1 MKKLF
6 SLLTAVFFILI
17 SSFTAFAQEYNSEI
31 FDNASELKISEE
43 KLIDELNRSLGYN
56 FEIPLSA
63 DDFDYSQFIK
73 IYNADYALNKDGL
86 NIDNAQKLTNP
97 LNYFYSADI
106 DYENK
111 HIIATIVKDDTAAKE
126 GWRISS
132 CGCQEQDSPNS
143 KQDIINVIN
152 NTGNKYSKIQFVAYP
167 SGNINFVAML
177 ISESG
182 EVQFKILD
190 GAIDEE
196 FVNVHTDDKFYTF
209 EEIKEIAA
217 QFVVDEENPIGGT
230 ASVNIFHNPAII
242 IGCALAGAVLII
254 AAVTAAVILSK
265 KKKQKAAEFNN

>member
-86 NIDNAQKLTNP
+86 NIDNAEKLINP
-97 LNYFYSADI
+97 LNYFYSAYI

-132 CGCQEQDSPNS
+132 CGCH
-143 KQDIINVIN
+143 
-152 NTGNKYSKIQFVAYP
+152 
-167 SGNINFVAML
+167 
-177 ISESG
+177 
-182 EVQFKILD
+182 
-190 GAIDEE
+190 EE